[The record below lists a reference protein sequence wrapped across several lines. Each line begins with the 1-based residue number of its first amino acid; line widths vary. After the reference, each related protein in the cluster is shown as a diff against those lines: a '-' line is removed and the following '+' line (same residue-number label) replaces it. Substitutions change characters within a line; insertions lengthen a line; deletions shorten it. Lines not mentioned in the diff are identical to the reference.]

1 MIAELG
7 TKLQDCKS
15 LIHPSN
21 ISVYRSE
28 VANIFLIS
36 TIVIRDMDVIEA
48 DDDDLLYG
56 DLEDSGRSAD
66 HVKLA
71 AKVVELTKK
80 NDLLISEL
88 IETKH
93 QLQVITEE
101 KSVVEN
107 NLMILYNT
115 ALREIGRKDKQI
127 GELMSNDRLGAS
139 TINKTVRK
147 SHS

>member
-1 MIAELG
+1 MI
-7 TKLQDCKS
+7 D
-15 LIHPSN
+15 
-21 ISVYRSE
+21 
-28 VANIFLIS
+28 
-36 TIVIRDMDVIEA
+36 VIRNMDVTEA

-71 AKVVELTKK
+71 ARVVELIKK

-88 IETKH
+88 TETKH

-127 GELMSNDRLGAS
+127 GELMANDRLGAS
-139 TINKTVRK
+139 TINKTIRK